1 MNDTLSP
8 EQRSK
13 RMGLIK
19 DRDTGPEMLVRR
31 LVHRLGYR
39 YRLHRRDLPGC
50 PDLVFPRLQKIIF
63 VHGCFWHR
71 HPSPD
76 CKLARL
82 PKSRPDFWIPKLNA
96 NRERDLAAQA
106 RLLDMGWQIML
117 VWECETNHPQLERRI
132 KEFLDDGFARDRN
145 VRRSGRPRNGR
156 FTSRI

>member
-1 MNDTLSP
+1 MTDTLSP
-8 EQRSK
+8 QERSK
-13 RMGLIK
+13 RMGLVK
-19 DRDTGPEMLVRR
+19 GRDTGPEMLVRR

-50 PDLVFPRLQKIIF
+50 PDLVFPGRRKIIF

-82 PKSRPDFWIPKLNA
+82 PKSRQEFWIPKLNA
-96 NRERDLAAQA
+96 NRTRDLAAQV

-117 VWECETNHPQLERRI
+117 VWECETNDPGLECRI
-132 KEFLDDGFARDRN
+132 KEFLDDSHARD
-145 VRRSGRPRNGR
+145 
-156 FTSRI
+156 

>member
-19 DRDTGPEMLVRR
+19 GRDTAPELVVR

-50 PDLVFPRLQKIIF
+50 LVFPSRRKIIF
-63 VHGCFWHR
+63 VHSCFWHR
-71 HPSPD
+71 HPSPE

-82 PKSRPDFWIPKLNA
+82 PKSRQDFWIPKLSS
-96 NRERDLAAQA
+96 NRERDLVAQT
-106 RLLDMGWQIML
+106 RLLDMGWQIMI
-117 VWECETNHPQLERRI
+117 VWECEIGKPDL
-132 KEFLDDGFARDRN
+132 KEKVEGFCFSLKTGA
-145 VRRSGRPRNGR
+145 S
-156 FTSRI
+156 